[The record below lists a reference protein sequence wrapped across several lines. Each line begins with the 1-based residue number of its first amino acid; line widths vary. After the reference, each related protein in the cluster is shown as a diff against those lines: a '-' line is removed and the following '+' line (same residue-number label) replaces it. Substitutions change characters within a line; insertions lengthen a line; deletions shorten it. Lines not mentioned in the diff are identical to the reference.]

1 MNNANQNWAGNHQRS
16 SGYTSGQNTGY
27 GGYQQRWQ
35 GDRFHYR
42 ARDNGPNLQSRSGI
56 DSDLLHQTVQAV
68 VAAVTAATKVSEQS
82 VPTGV
87 TSAATLTGGAEQ
99 NTSVAAP
106 TTASQ
111 PTQVVQATQGASAK
125 GKENDGQGPQKKK
138 KEEKSRCF
146 RCKQP

>member
-42 ARDNGPNLQSRSGI
+42 ARDNGPNLQSKSGI
-56 DSDLLHQTVQAV
+56 DSELLHQTVQTV

-87 TSAATLTGGAEQ
+87 ASAATLTGGADQ
-99 NTSVAAP
+99 NTMMSVAMPTAAP
-106 TTASQ
+106 Q
-111 PTQVVQATQGASAK
+111 PTLVVQANQGASAK
-125 GKENDGQGPQKKK
+125 GKDNDGHGPQKKK
-138 KEEKSRCF
+138 KGGKVRVL
-146 RCKQP
+146 